1 MVAATTQNIVRMT
14 HAHAPRLPPGTT
26 NGRGTLGY
34 LRRRVIRAGKI
45 RMYEKVVVEMTRPS
59 TAAKKPCRLPP
70 VMKKVM
76 YMKIVAMTPEETLT
90 TTGVPKRV
98 EK

>member
-14 HAHAPRLPPGTT
+14 HTHAPALPPGTT
-26 NGRGTLGY
+26 KGRGTLGY
-34 LRRRVIRAGKI
+34 LRRRVSSAGKI

-70 VMKKVM
+70 VTKNVM
-76 YMKIVAMTPEETLT
+76 YMKIVAMMPEVTRSEEHTSELQS
-90 TTGVPKRV
+90 
-98 EK
+98 